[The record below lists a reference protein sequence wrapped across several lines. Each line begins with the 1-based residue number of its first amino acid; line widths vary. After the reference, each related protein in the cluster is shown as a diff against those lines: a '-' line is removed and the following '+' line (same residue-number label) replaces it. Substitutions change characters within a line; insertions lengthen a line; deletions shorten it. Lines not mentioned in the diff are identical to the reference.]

1 MSAIVMIVEDEF
13 HAQAVLSRML
23 NHLGVTVVAVNDG
36 AACLAAL
43 ESSTPHLIIM
53 DLAMPEKDGWQTLA
67 AIRANPATAHLPVVA
82 VTAYHS
88 VETQE
93 DARQA
98 GFDAFF
104 GKPFKRDELVALL
117 NRFLPSD
124 S

>member
-1 MSAIVMIVEDEF
+1 MLPVVMIVEDEF
-13 HAQAVLSRML
+13 HAQAVLSHML
-23 NHLGVTVVAVNDG
+23 HHLGVRVVAVNDG
-36 AACLAAL
+36 AACLKAL
-43 ESSTPHLIIM
+43 ESHHPHLIIM

-67 AIRANPATAHLPVVA
+67 AIRANPAIAHLPVVA

-93 DARQA
+93 DARRA

-117 NRFLPSD
+117 AHFLPPTY
-124 S
+124 